1 MIPCGTMLLGYGI
14 DLIPISDAD
23 TLRATEQ
30 VDNSPSFQPLLCLSS
45 DTDIT

>member
-1 MIPCGTMLLGYGI
+1 MIPRGTMLLGYGV

-30 VDNSPSFQPLLCLSS
+30 VDNIPSFQSIIAS
-45 DTDIT
+45 VK

>member
-1 MIPCGTMLLGYGI
+1 VIPCGTVLLGYGI
-14 DLIPISDAD
+14 DLIPTNDTD

-30 VDNSPSFQPLLCLSS
+30 VDNSPSFQALLRLSS